1 MICSVLK
8 STRTTLPLRVQATP
22 AFAGVFFP
30 RTVDCS
36 ERARILYYNSAVS
49 LPARISIIAALG
61 RNRAI
66 GRGNAMPWRLPE
78 DLKRFK
84 RLTMGHAVI
93 MGRRTFES
101 IGSPLQGRSNIV
113 VTRSRDWSSSG
124 CITVHSLD
132 AALVAAG
139 DRSGVFVIGGAQIY
153 ALAMPLVQRL
163 YLTEIARDFEA
174 DAFFPEFERSR
185 WREVSREQGS
195 SGGAES
201 FDYAFVEY
209 ERRG

>member
-1 MICSVLK
+1 MN
-8 STRTTLPLRVQATP
+8 LPP
-22 AFAGVFFP
+22 
-30 RTVDCS
+30 
-36 ERARILYYNSAVS
+36 
-49 LPARISIIAALG
+49 RISIIAALA

-78 DLKRFK
+78 DLKRFR

-93 MGRRTFES
+93 MGRKTFES
-101 IGSPLQGRSNIV
+101 IGVPLAGRNNIV
-113 VTRSRDWSSSG
+113 ITRSRDWSPPG
-124 CITVHSLD
+124 CAAVHSFEG
-132 AALVAAG
+132 ALAMV
-139 DRSGVFVIGGAQIY
+139 RGVEEAFVIGGAQIY

-185 WREVSREQGS
+185 WREVSRERRS

-209 ERRG
+209 ERSG

>member
-1 MICSVLK
+1 MN
-8 STRTTLPLRVQATP
+8 LPP
-22 AFAGVFFP
+22 
-30 RTVDCS
+30 
-36 ERARILYYNSAVS
+36 
-49 LPARISIIAALG
+49 RISIIAALA

-78 DLKRFK
+78 DLKRFR

-93 MGRRTFES
+93 MGRKTFES
-101 IGSPLQGRSNIV
+101 IGVPLAGRNNIV
-113 VTRSRDWSSSG
+113 ITRSSDWSPPG
-124 CITVHSLD
+124 CAVVHSFEGAL
-132 AALVAAG
+132 AAV
-139 DRSGVFVIGGAQIY
+139 RGVEEAFVIGGAQIY

-185 WREVSREQGS
+185 WREVSRERRS
-195 SGGAES
+195 SGGAGS

-209 ERRG
+209 ERSR